1 MGPEDE
7 MFLKSEL
14 HELSNV
20 YFLGSKNPLLLP
32 EYIHAFDI
40 CLNPQ
45 VVSQVTIGNYP
56 RKIDEYLAMGK
67 PVVATSTPFM
77 EAVFSDH
84 TYLAKSAAD
93 YIELIERAQTEN
105 NIELANARKTFASTH
120 TWENSVAEIYKAM
133 QNHL

>member
-1 MGPEDE
+1 
-7 MFLKSEL
+7 
-14 HELSNV
+14 
-20 YFLGSKNPLLLP
+20 
-32 EYIHAFDI
+32 
-40 CLNPQ
+40 
-45 VVSQVTIGNYP
+45 
-56 RKIDEYLAMGK
+56 
-67 PVVATSTPFM
+67 M
-77 EAVFSDH
+77 EAVFSNH